1 MAYFL
6 FYKKAMSNLKKLI
19 NNSFL
24 VKTLDKR
31 YYIDYLIE
39 QAFVSRLLLQNLGNS
54 LVYFDKNIIDKI
66 VNGFGRSSLSVGRIF
81 VRSFNGEIQFYSFV
95 MILGLLVCQIIIFV
109 ISYYVLGS

>member
-1 MAYFL
+1 MKNQ
-6 FYKKAMSNLKKLI
+6 KKITGKIVNH
-19 NNSFL
+19 NS
-24 VKTLDKR
+24 T
-31 YYIDYLIE
+31 
-39 QAFVSRLLLQNLGNS
+39 FVGN
-54 LVYFDKNIIDKI
+54 VYFDKNIIDKI